1 MAKRLDG
8 AGESHRGERGMAIV
22 IRFNLLVFPK
32 AAVEAGYPGG
42 LTRFRS
48 DWIGSEEDEHLIA
61 FCDAVRHPIED
72 ALTTEAFKRLP
83 VAFGHGTK
91 GIVHGGDF
99 LSWAEWC
106 GVIVCWLKGTT
117 PGDAADFFEG
127 SLKVTGP
134 VPLLTPS
141 PGRSA

>member
-1 MAKRLDG
+1 V
-8 AGESHRGERGMAIV
+8 AIV
-22 IRFNLLVFPK
+22 IRFNVVVFPK

-48 DWIGSEEDEHLIA
+48 DWTGSEEDEHLIA
-61 FCDAVRHPIED
+61 FTDMARHPIED
-72 ALTTEAFKRLP
+72 ALTTEPFRRLP
-83 VAFGHGTK
+83 VAFGHALN

-106 GVIVCWLKGTT
+106 GVILCWLKGTP

-127 SLKVTGP
+127 SLKVSGP
-134 VPLLTPS
+134 VPVMTQKA
-141 PGRSA
+141 GRSLPE